1 MIDRRF
7 KSLPRQSGTG
17 QVWVF
22 EEQHLS
28 SVPLQL
34 GITDGTWTEL
44 TAGSVQAGDQL
55 VTSVSLPA
63 RKK

>member
-7 KSLPRQSGTG
+7 KSLPRQSSTG

-22 EEQHLS
+22 EDHRLRSE
-28 SVPLQL
+28 PLQL

-44 TAGSVQAGDQL
+44 VGGSLRAGDQL
-55 VTSVSLPA
+55 VTSVSVPA
-63 RKK
+63 QKR

>member
-7 KSLPRQSGTG
+7 KSLPRQSSAG

-22 EEQHLS
+22 EDHQLR

-44 TAGSVQAGDQL
+44 TAGSLQAGDQL
-55 VTSVSLPA
+55 VTTVSMP
-63 RKK
+63 RK